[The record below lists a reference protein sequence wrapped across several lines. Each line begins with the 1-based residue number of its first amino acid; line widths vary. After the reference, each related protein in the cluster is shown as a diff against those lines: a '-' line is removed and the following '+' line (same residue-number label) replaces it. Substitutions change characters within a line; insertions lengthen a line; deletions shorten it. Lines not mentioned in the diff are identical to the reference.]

1 MRGRTAAALVGP
13 ALIVVGAAV
22 VAPTLWMLYQSIL
35 YQGEFSL
42 HHYQR
47 LFTSRLHQI
56 VIRQTFELA
65 LTVTAIC
72 LAIGTPFAWFASRMA
87 PRARNALMGI
97 VVVTFFASLLVR
109 TYAWLVLLQGSG
121 LVNDGLIAL
130 GLVSEPLQL
139 VHNRTGTVIGM
150 VHIMLPFFILPA
162 YSAFL
167 KVPSEIV
174 QAARS
179 LGATPARAFVGNV
192 LPLAAPGIATG
203 TIFVF
208 VLSLGF
214 YVTPA
219 LLGGGRVMTAP
230 MLLARDLSR
239 FSEWGTA
246 SALGA
251 VLLAATVGLAAIA
264 YWLIERRTDADRTD

>member
-1 MRGRTAAALVGP
+1 MKSSLVAALLGP
-13 ALIVVGAAV
+13 ALIVVGAV
-22 VAPTLWMLYQSIL
+22 VVVPTMWMLYQSIL
-35 YQGEFSL
+35 YEGAFSL
-42 HHYQR
+42 HHYER

-72 LAIGTPFAWFASRMA
+72 IAVGTPFAWFASRA
-87 PRARNALMGI
+87 PQAVQRALLGI
-97 VVVTFFASLLVR
+97 VAVTFFASLLVR
-109 TYAWLVLLQGSG
+109 TYAWLVLLQGGG
-121 LVNDGLIAL
+121 LVNDAMIAL
-130 GLVSEPLQL
+130 GVISEPLQL

-162 YSAFL
+162 YAAFL
-167 KVPSEIV
+167 NVPGEIV

-179 LGATPARAFVGNV
+179 LGATPVRAFWSNV
-192 LPLAAPGIATG
+192 LPMAAPGVATG

-251 VLLAATVGLAAIA
+251 VLLVATVGLAALA
-264 YWLIERRTDADRTD
+264 YFMLERGSGTRREK

>member
-1 MRGRTAAALVGP
+1 MRGGTVATLVAP

-22 VAPTLWMLYQSIL
+22 IAPTLWMLYQSIL

-65 LTVTAIC
+65 LTVTVIC
-72 LAIGTPFAWFASRMA
+72 VAIGTPFAWFASRMA
-87 PRARNALMGI
+87 SRARNALIGI

-121 LVNDGLIAL
+121 LVNDGMIAL

-167 KVPSEIV
+167 KVPNEIV

-179 LGATPARAFVGNV
+179 LGATAARAFLSNV
-192 LPLAAPGIATG
+192 LPLAASGIATG
-203 TIFVF
+203 TTFVF

-251 VLLAATVGLAAIA
+251 VLLAATVGLAAVA
-264 YWLIERRTDADRTD
+264 YWLIGRRTDADRAN